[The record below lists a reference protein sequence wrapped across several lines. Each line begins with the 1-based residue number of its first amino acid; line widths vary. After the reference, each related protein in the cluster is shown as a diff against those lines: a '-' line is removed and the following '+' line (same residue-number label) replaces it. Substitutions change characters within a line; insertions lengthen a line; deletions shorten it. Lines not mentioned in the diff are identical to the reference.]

1 MRSPRFSLAPTP
13 GGGLP
18 PLNLLLVFALALGLR
33 LASAPLFTFAGSDCD
48 GAGYWNVAR
57 HIADGQGWLSNSY
70 RFLYVPQLFSNYRF
84 HATSHSNQG
93 WETFMGEWTAVS
105 ERHYLALTPFRRRLA
120 DYWAGYLRLETAALQ
135 RVRAARN
142 A

>member
-1 MRSPRFSLAPTP
+1 
-13 GGGLP
+13 
-18 PLNLLLVFALALGLR
+18 
-33 LASAPLFTFAGSDCD
+33 
-48 GAGYWNVAR
+48 
-57 HIADGQGWLSNSY
+57 
-70 RFLYVPQLFSNYRF
+70 
-84 HATSHSNQG
+84 
-93 WETFMGEWTAVS
+93 MGEWTAVS